1 MLRHTS
7 PNIIRCMKISQYL
20 SVIIVV
26 SGIWNLLDVQSSARS
41 STLVLPTV
49 KAAPLRRSVP
59 SQPQILARD
68 SASAATNFEIDKN
81 LRLQEIVVTRN
92 SSDSSLLTVSGT
104 IENRSEQAHYVYY
117 IVAKFVAKDVSIK
130 QAIIPINIDIE
141 PGKSQSFAHEIST
154 DSINS
159 ITPDKVKTSIV
170 KYEYR

>member
-7 PNIIRCMKISQYL
+7 LNTLRWLKISQYL
-20 SVIIVV
+20 SAIVVV

-41 STLVLPTV
+41 FTLALPAV
-49 KAAPLRRSVP
+49 NAAPLVRSLP
-59 SQPQILARD
+59 SQPPVLARG

-81 LRLQEIVVTRN
+81 LRLQEITVTRN
-92 SSDSSLLTVSGT
+92 SSDKSLLTVNGT
-104 IENRSEQAHYVYY
+104 IENRGEQVHYVYY
-117 IVAKFVAKDVSIK
+117 IVAKFIAKDISIK

-154 DSINS
+154 DSTQS
-159 ITPDKVKTSIV
+159 IKPGAVKTSIV